1 MLDDLLAALSDD
13 GSDPFLGLTCD
24 VPFVRK
30 SVVGGLCPVCA
41 ARIDRSRE
49 AGSQPL
55 APLFGPGLR
64 LRSAGARAADYC
76 ELAEVLI
83 ESYEYPLFEICS

>member
-24 VPFVRK
+24 VPFVRR

-41 ARIDRSRE
+41 ARLDRSRE
-49 AGSQPL
+49 AVRSLSLPCSASGCSYV
-55 APLFGPGLR
+55 LR
-64 LRSAGARAADYC
+64 ARGRRTTKDH
-76 ELAEVLI
+76 
-83 ESYEYPLFEICS
+83 